1 MKTTSKTNGHVS
13 ADEFRLVCSRFA
25 TGVCVITTHVPE
37 GGPHGIT
44 VNSFTSLSLD
54 PPLVMAA
61 IGTLSAQLP
70 AFEKSGFFAVN
81 ILEEAQE
88 TLSRHFARRQQESR
102 FQDIPWS
109 PGSTGSPI
117 FADTLGVIECELVQA
132 FTTGDHRVLVGKALH
147 AKVHDGKPLLY
158 YRSGYAGL
166 R

>member
-1 MKTTSKTNGHVS
+1 MKNTGTVS

-25 TGVCVITTHVPE
+25 TGVCVITTAVPE

-61 IGTLSAQLP
+61 IGSLSQQLP
-70 AFEKSGFFAVN
+70 AFEKAGFFAVN
-81 ILEEAQE
+81 ILEEGQE
-88 TLSRHFARRQQESR
+88 VLSRHFARRQEGR
-102 FQDIPWS
+102 FDGIPWS
-109 PGSTGSPI
+109 PGKTGSPV
-117 FADTLGVIECELVQA
+117 FADTLGVIECQIVQSFDA
-132 FTTGDHRVLVGKALH
+132 GDHRVLVGKAVY
-147 AKVHDGKPLLY
+147 AKVQEGKPLLY

>member
-1 MKTTSKTNGHVS
+1 MTSNGVVS

-25 TGVCVITTHVPE
+25 TGVCVITTATPDS
-37 GGPHGIT
+37 GPHGIT

-61 IGTLSAQLP
+61 IGALSQQLP

-88 TLSRHFARRQQESR
+88 VLSRHFARRSLEGR
-102 FQDIPWS
+102 FHDVPWS
-109 PGSTGSPI
+109 PGTTGSPVL
-117 FADTLGVIECELVQA
+117 ADTLGVIECEIVQS
-132 FTTGDHRVLVGKALH
+132 FDTGDHRVLVGKALH
-147 AKVHDGKPLLY
+147 ATVHEGKPLLY

>member
-1 MKTTSKTNGHVS
+1 MNNGVVS

-25 TGVCVITTHVPE
+25 TGVCVITTAVPD

-61 IGTLSAQLP
+61 IGSLSKQLP

-81 ILEEAQE
+81 ILEEGQE
-88 TLSRHFARRQQESR
+88 VLSRHFARRLEGR
-102 FQDIPWS
+102 FQDIPWN
-109 PGSTGSPI
+109 PGKTGSPV
-117 FADTLGVIECELVQA
+117 FADTLGVIECEIVQS
-132 FTTGDHRVLVGKALH
+132 FDTGDHRVLIGKAVF
-147 AKVHDGKPLLY
+147 AKVHEGKPLLY

>member
-1 MKTTSKTNGHVS
+1 MKAGSTKSGHVS

-25 TGVCVITTHVPE
+25 TGVCVITTTAPE
-37 GGPHGIT
+37 SGPHGIT

-61 IGTLSAQLP
+61 IGSLSRQLP

-81 ILEEAQE
+81 ILGETQE
-88 TLSRHFARRQQESR
+88 TLSRHFARRQEGR

-109 PGSTGSPI
+109 PGQTGSPV
-117 FADTLGVIECELVQA
+117 FADTLGVIECQIVQSFDA
-132 FTTGDHRVLVGKALH
+132 GDHRVLVGKALH
-147 AKVHDGKPLLY
+147 ATVQEGKPLLY

>member
-1 MKTTSKTNGHVS
+1 MSASETNGRVS

-25 TGVCVITTHVPE
+25 TGVCVVTTVTPE
-37 GGPHGIT
+37 GVPHGIT

-61 IGTLSAQLP
+61 IGALSQQLP

-81 ILEEAQE
+81 ILEEGQE
-88 TLSRHFARRQQESR
+88 ALSRHFARHRQEGR
-102 FQDIPWS
+102 FQDISWS
-109 PGSTGSPI
+109 PGATGSPI
-117 FADTLGVIECELVQA
+117 FADTLGVIECEIVQSLD
-132 FTTGDHRVLVGKALH
+132 TGDHRVLVGKALH
-147 AKVHDGKPLLY
+147 ARVHEGKPLLY

>member
-1 MKTTSKTNGHVS
+1 MSTSQKQNGHVS
-13 ADEFRLVCSRFA
+13 ADEFRSVCSRFA
-25 TGVCVITTHVPE
+25 TGVCVITTTAPE
-37 GGPHGIT
+37 SGPHGIT

-61 IGTLSAQLP
+61 IGALSAQLP

-88 TLSRHFARRQQESR
+88 TLSRHFARRLEGRFES
-102 FQDIPWS
+102 IPWS
-109 PGSTGSPI
+109 PGVTGSPV
-117 FADTLGVIECELVQA
+117 FADTLGVIECEIVQS
-132 FTTGDHRVLVGKALH
+132 FDTGDHRVLVGKALH
-147 AKVHDGKPLLY
+147 AKVHEGKPLLY